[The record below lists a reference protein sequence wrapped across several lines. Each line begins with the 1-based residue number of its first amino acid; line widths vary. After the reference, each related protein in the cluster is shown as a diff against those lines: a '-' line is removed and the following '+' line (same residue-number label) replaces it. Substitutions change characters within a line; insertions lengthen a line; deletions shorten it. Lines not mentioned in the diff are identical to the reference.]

1 MGKLKEMVV
10 EDTHFTNRLRHSA
23 RRIQMAGLGLFAKLD
38 EERTRLYKQIIEA
51 SDQKED
57 GGVVAKLN
65 VLGNGTINLV
75 LEESQRVF
83 DDLVEA
89 GEQFS
94 ANSGKVV
101 SLKTADKTADKT
113 LDQPV
118 KKSAPAQAK
127 NIKETTQVKPVQRAQ
142 KSVKVEVDEVLQS
155 AFEQA
160 RKQAESSSDLSDEKA
175 LALMALE
182 MQVEQGDVKGR
193 RPAKA
198 KVDECKIFDARRE
211 IKGMKQE
218 EAMARYVEVVKKNSA

>member
-101 SLKTADKTADKT
+101 SLKTADNK